1 MAAQEA
7 NIAQKLFRI
16 VADTYDSPELPE
28 PENDGG
34 ERQYVRDVTPNRV
47 SWAVA
52 HRPHCDNTEQAEV

>member
-16 VADTYDSPELPE
+16 VADTYNSAELTE
-28 PENDGG
+28 PKHEGG
-34 ERQYVRDVTPNRV
+34 ERQYVSDVTQNRV

-52 HRPHCDNTEQAEV
+52 HRPHCDNTE